1 MTLDTRSIILN
12 AATDLAISKGLY
24 KMRRDDI
31 GNYGGIS
38 YGSIHH
44 HFGTM
49 ANLRR
54 EVMMKAV
61 KCELL
66 SIIAQGLA
74 QDDEIAQN
82 APSELKRR
90 AVETML

>member
-12 AATDLAISKGLY
+12 AATGLAISKGLY

-49 ANLRR
+49 ANLRH
-54 EVMMKAV
+54 EVMEMAIKN
-61 KCELL
+61 ETLG
-66 SIIAQGLA
+66 IIAQGLA
-74 QDDEIAQN
+74 QGDEAARN
-82 APSELKRR
+82 APEELKRR
-90 AVETML
+90 ALETLV